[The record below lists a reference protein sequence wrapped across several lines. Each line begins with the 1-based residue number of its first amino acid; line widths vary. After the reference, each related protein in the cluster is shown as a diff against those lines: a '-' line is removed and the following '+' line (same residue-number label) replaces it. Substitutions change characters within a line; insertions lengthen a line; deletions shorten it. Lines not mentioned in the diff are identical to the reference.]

1 MEKKTLSQILAD
13 FAYELSFKDLPTHI
27 VERAQISLAD
37 GIACALAGYSL
48 PSSRIALNLWKDMR
62 RQGKSTVW
70 SNGESGDCETTAW
83 VNCLLM
89 HGILHD
95 DMQES
100 TVGHMGSLIIPS
112 ALAVAEQEDR
122 GGADLLTAIV
132 AAYEVSGRIAV
143 KSGQEIVRRGFRGS
157 PIFGTFASAAAT
169 GKLIGL
175 DRDRLQNAIA
185 LAANFSCG
193 ILQASNTGSMEW
205 RFQNGAALRNGIM
218 AAQLAEKGLPGSPTT
233 LEGERGFFAAFGG
246 QELRSEILDKQEEIT
261 ATLGQEFEISNN
273 VFKPFATCGYN
284 QIGVDVATAMASQ
297 YNIRPE
303 DVERVDMFVDPDNKR
318 YPGGDFHGPFTTI
331 DQALLSKSF
340 SIAAALKH
348 RDLTVDMY
356 LSPLNDAEIAKT
368 AKKVFTEGVEGMG
381 FLDTKIEFTLKDGRV
396 ITGDQSLVDMVNYT
410 LDKER
415 TVEKFCRLTSNLL
428 KNEEATKIVH
438 AIFDLPNMSMGEFSK
453 MLKGAFGH

>member
-13 FAYELSFKDLPTHI
+13 FAYELSFKDLPGHI

-37 GIACALAGYSL
+37 GLACALAGYPL
-48 PSSRIALNLWKDMR
+48 PSSQIALNLWKDTR
-62 RQGKSTVW
+62 REGKSTVW
-70 SNGESGDCETTAW
+70 ANGESGDLESTAW

-89 HGILHD
+89 HSILQD
-95 DMQES
+95 DMQAS

-112 ALAVAEQEDR
+112 ALAVAEQKDQESTDF
-122 GGADLLTAIV
+122 LTAIV
-132 AAYEVSGRIAV
+132 AAYEVAGRIAV

-157 PIFGTFASAAAT
+157 PIFGTFAAAAAA

-175 DRDRLQNAIA
+175 DRDRLQNAIS

-193 ILQASNTGSMEW
+193 ILQASNRGSMEW

-218 AAQLAEKGLPGSPTT
+218 AAQLAEKGLPGTPTT

-273 VFKPFATCGYN
+273 VFKPYATCGYN
-284 QIGVDVATAMASQ
+284 QIGVDVVTALASQ
-297 YNIRPE
+297 HNIRPE
-303 DVERVDMFVDPDNKR
+303 NVERVNMFVDPDNKC

-331 DQALLSKSF
+331 DQAVLSKPF
-340 SIAAALKH
+340 SIAAALKY
-348 RDLTVDMY
+348 RGLTVDRY
-356 LSPLNDAEIAKT
+356 LSPLNDDEIAKT
-368 AKKVFTEGVEGMG
+368 AKRVFTESVEGMG
-381 FLDTKIEFTLKDGRV
+381 FLDTKIEFTLKDGKV

-428 KNEEATKIVH
+428 KNEDATKIVH
-438 AIFDLPNMSMGEFSK
+438 AIFDLPNMSLDEFSK